1 MLEKFYIREVRPSTL
16 MDINKYRNCI
26 NSLINWEWNT
36 LRKLR
41 RQRRR
46 NYLLRVSFAIFS
58 LASILFCVFSPP
70 FILGSLL
77 TSMGVPYPVVDWTR
91 LISFFVWLWFIC
103 PIDKLSKKEREEK
116 NKRKVEVVKAVEKAR
131 EVYENKFK

>member
-1 MLEKFYIREVRPSTL
+1 

-26 NSLINWEWNT
+26 NNLIDWEWNT
-36 LRKLR
+36 LKKLR
-41 RQRRR
+41 RQSRG
-46 NYLLRVSFAIFS
+46 NYLLRGIFVIFS

-77 TSMGVPYPVVDWTR
+77 SYLGVSYPVDDWTR
-91 LISFFVWLWFIC
+91 IISFFVWLWFIS

-116 NKRKVEVVKAVEKAR
+116 NKRKVEIVKEVEKAR
-131 EVYENKFK
+131 EAYENKFK